1 MDYAIEVGYSDFNF
15 CNEPVCLN
23 IFSDIQLNCF
33 FSI

>member
-15 CNEPVCLN
+15 CNEPVCLI
-23 IFSDIQLNCF
+23 IFNDIQHNCF